1 MKIGLLTIGMGNAAR
16 PGAIAE
22 VARHAERLGIA
33 TLWAPEHVVLFDS
46 HQSKYPYSA
55 SGKFPL
61 AANADWLDPLL
72 SLTYAAA
79 TTSRVRLATGIC
91 LVPEHNPLLLAKQVA
106 TLDRLSGGRFALGV
120 GIGWLEE
127 EFKALGISWARRADR
142 TREYIAAMR
151 NLWSEPISS
160 FSGEFVSFS
169 GVGAFPKPS
178 AGARLPI
185 IFGGES
191 TPALRRTAQSGD
203 GWFGF
208 NLTPD
213 EAAAKVARLRELVRE
228 SRRDMA
234 QIEIIVSPYLKPIV
248 REDLARYRDA
258 GVKELVMVFNPPLL
272 EKDTA
277 AKLELLARDFV
288 EPAAALS

>member
-1 MKIGLLTIGMGNAAR
+1 MKIGILTIGMGNAAW
-16 PGAIAE
+16 PAAIGE

-33 TLWAPEHVVLFDS
+33 TLWAPEHVVLFNS
-46 HQSKYPYSA
+46 HESKYPYAA
-55 SGKFPL
+55 SGRFPL
-61 AANADWLDPLL
+61 GADADWLDPLL
-72 SLTYAAA
+72 SLTFAAAA
-79 TTSRVRLATGIC
+79 TSKVRLATGIC
-91 LVPEHNPLLLAKQVA
+91 LVPEHNPLVLAKQVA

-127 EFKALGISWARRADR
+127 EFRALGIPWERRADR

-151 NLWSEPISS
+151 NLWSEPFSS
-160 FSGEFVSFS
+160 FKGDFLNFAN
-169 GVGAFPKPS
+169 VGAYPKPA

-191 TPALRRTAQSGD
+191 TPALRRTAEYGD

-208 NLTPD
+208 NLTPA
-213 EAAAKVARLRELVRE
+213 EAAGKIAKLRGLVGNAH
-228 SRRDMA
+228 RDFSE
-234 QIEIIVSPYLKPIV
+234 IEVIVSPYLKPIV
-248 REDLARYRDA
+248 STDLRKYSEA
-258 GVKELVMVFNPPLL
+258 GVHEVVMVFNPPPS

-277 AKLELLARDFV
+277 AKLERFARDFV